1 MTKKGKKLKFVF
13 VTEYFPSKDTIDVQ
27 GGVEIRTY
35 YLAKVLAK
43 KYSVTVIASKEK
55 NKPNKQILSN
65 VLVKRVGI
73 NSTYRQKGKFIERI
87 SFLFQAILECLTL
100 DIDLLEG
107 TGFLG
112 QIVVLFVSKIKK
124 VSTVAFVPDIF
135 SDFSSYFGFFNN
147 FIIRGIERI
156 IFSHKWD
163 GYIAIS
169 NDVYRKITKFKVSP
183 NKIKVIYCGIDVNK
197 IKKIKK
203 QRTKYPSIC
212 SISRLVTY
220 KGINY
225 ILKSLSLLTKTY
237 PKIKYF
243 IIGDGEEY
251 GSLKSLVNKL
261 GINKNVIFYRFI
273 PNHNKVLEILSTS
286 WIYCSASRVEGFGI
300 ATIEAMVA
308 KVPFVIA
315 DIPINREITKK
326 KGGLFFKP
334 KNISDLKE
342 KLEKLLKDKYLLER
356 ITKKNQETTS
366 YYDINYMVKATQ
378 SYYLELLNS

>member
-13 VTEYFPSKDTIDVQ
+13 VTEYFPSLNTIDVQ

-35 YLAKVLAK
+35 YLARALAK
-43 KYSVTVIASKEK
+43 KYSVSVIASREK

-73 NSTYRQKGKFIERI
+73 SSTYKQKGKLLERL
-87 SFLFQAILECLTL
+87 SFLFQAILECFTL

-124 VSTVAFVPDIF
+124 VSSVAFVPDTF
-135 SDFSSYFGFFNN
+135 SDFGSFFGFFSNMLLK
-147 FIIRGIERI
+147 IAEKV
-156 IFSHKWD
+156 IFKHQWD

-169 NDVYRKITKFKVSP
+169 NVVKEKMRKFQISKD
-183 NKIKVIYCGIDVNK
+183 KIKVIYCGVDISK
-197 IKKIKK
+197 IKKIPSNK
-203 QRTKYPSIC
+203 TLFPSIC
-212 SISRLVTY
+212 SISRLVSY
-220 KGINY
+220 KEIDN
-225 ILKSLSLLTKTY
+225 ILKSLSLIIKVF
-237 PKIKYF
+237 PKIRYY
-243 IIGDGEEY
+243 IVGDGEEY
-251 GSLKSLVNKL
+251 SNLKRYVKRLK
-261 GINKNVIFYRFI
+261 INNHVKFYRFI
-273 PNHNKVLEILSTS
+273 PNHKKVLEILKDS
-286 WIYCSASRVEGFGI
+286 WVYCSASRVEGFGI

-315 DIPINREITKK
+315 DIPINREITKEH
-326 KGGLFFKP
+326 GGLLFKP
-334 KNISDLKE
+334 KNISDLKG

-356 ITKKNQETTS
+356 ITKKNDRITS
-366 YYDINYMVKATQ
+366 HYDINYMVKATQ